1 MGVLV
6 CPSHPCDMAKDTKNT
21 IFKDIKHEAED
32 LKKGLGDSKTWLSLF
47 WEGVSTF
54 LWLIVATSAGNG
66 SWAWGLSYVV
76 ISLVFAG
83 NKMNSLCVFK
93 QFVYGETSIVHF
105 ALTFVAHA
113 LGAIAAYTLGPKV
126 GFAAVQVPD
135 HGLAFAGFD
144 WKTFLFGREFWGL
157 FLFCLFREKKF
168 DGEGGF
174 PVSLWNVLILAVAFQ
189 IGGANFVFVPSRL
202 FTGFASFADVSV
214 WACFVAQIWA
224 IVAAAVVGDYVWKKY
239 WKN

>member
-6 CPSHPCDMAKDTKNT
+6 CPSHPCDMAKT
-21 IFKDIKHEAED
+21 IFKDIQHDADD
-32 LKKGLGDSKTWLSLF
+32 LKKGLDDSKTWLSLF

-76 ISLVFAG
+76 IGLVFAG

-113 LGAIAAYTLGPKV
+113 LGAIAAYTLGPKI
-126 GFAAVQVPD
+126 
-135 HGLAFAGFD
+135 GFD
-144 WKTFLFGREFWGL
+144 WKAFLFGREFWGL

-174 PVSLWNVLILAVAFQ
+174 PSSLWNVLILAVAFQ

-202 FTGFASFADVSV
+202 
-214 WACFVAQIWA
+214 
-224 IVAAAVVGDYVWKKY
+224 
-239 WKN
+239 